1 MACVSEGDE
10 SLPAGIDRCNL
21 VLNRARLATFLHSF
35 ATDKDVRDLLT
46 LDALGR
52 AAGAPFTSTGVVE
65 YSGSLASRPF
75 RIWEYV
81 WLYKSLGLAAGG
93 IDVLDLGGPAS
104 HICLLAALAGCRVT
118 SIDINP
124 AIVEAAAESARVLNV
139 SSLDARVG
147 DMRDLSSL
155 ASESFDAV
163 VSCSVLEHLTASD
176 QEIALREIA
185 RVLKPAGLAGLTFD
199 FGPGA
204 LEANRH
210 LPPPH
215 EPPES
220 AGEAV
225 RRYAQA
231 GLAVVGNAFVE
242 DPVPGSL
249 FRHDLVEYTVA
260 SLFLGRPSSVEPNVP
275 QCEPN
280 GSVLGDL
287 RIEDL
292 PYRVYRCATE
302 IDDLRSRAAA
312 LDEARVQLDRATA
325 TMQEQQRL
333 IRSLHATAAERLDVI
348 GQLDRALRE
357 IRAGDRRSPAVLP
370 VGAAIPGDNPAQ
382 GGDACRLPMGE
393 EPGGV
398 DPAGPNSI
406 GRPGD
411 FG

>member
-1 MACVSEGDE
+1 
-10 SLPAGIDRCNL
+10 
-21 VLNRARLATFLHSF
+21 
-35 ATDKDVRDLLT
+35 
-46 LDALGR
+46 
-52 AAGAPFTSTGVVE
+52 
-65 YSGSLASRPF
+65 
-75 RIWEYV
+75 
-81 WLYKSLGLAAGG
+81 
-93 IDVLDLGGPAS
+93 
-104 HICLLAALAGCRVT
+104 
-118 SIDINP
+118 
-124 AIVEAAAESARVLNV
+124 
-139 SSLDARVG
+139 
-147 DMRDLSSL
+147 
-155 ASESFDAV
+155 
-163 VSCSVLEHLTASD
+163 
-176 QEIALREIA
+176 
-185 RVLKPAGLAGLTFD
+185 
-199 FGPGA
+199 
-204 LEANRH
+204 
-210 LPPPH
+210 
-215 EPPES
+215 
-220 AGEAV
+220 V

-292 PYRVYRCATE
+292 PYRVYRCATD